1 MQKICHHTHSSKTI
15 GFNINATTAPC
26 VNDKKG
32 WELCKL
38 NLSFQCAKDM
48 AGFGVMFFTAFFS
61 YAVLGYQIFGSSVSQ
76 QKSFH
81 EFQNCKA
88 SQF

>member
-1 MQKICHHTHSSKTI
+1 
-15 GFNINATTAPC
+15 
-26 VNDKKG
+26 
-32 WELCKL
+32 
-38 NLSFQCAKDM
+38 M

-76 QKSFH
+76 QKSFY